1 MKLLDIKGELKEFLD
16 EKVEKY
22 NQPDFIEHDP
32 IQIPHQFSKKEDIEI
47 IGFLTATIAW
57 GKREMIIRSANRIL
71 DIMDHD
77 PYEFILNHTS
87 SDLQGIQG
95 FKHRTFNSVDL
106 SWFFTSLQNI
116 YKNKGGL
123 ECVFSEGIEESAVN
137 MRKSIAHFN
146 AVFFENVPEINL
158 RTRKHVSNPE
168 KGSAAKRI
176 NMYLRWMVR
185 NDAQKVDF
193 GIWKSISPAL
203 LSCPLDV
210 HTGNVGRLLEFITR
224 KQNDWKTVTELDSQ
238 LRRMDANDPV
248 KYDFALFGLGVFEGW
263 K

>member
-1 MKLLDIKGELKEFLD
+1 MKLFDIKQDIKDFLD

-22 NQPDFIEHDP
+22 NQPDFIQHDP
-32 IQIPHQFSKKEDIEI
+32 IQIPHGFSKKEDIEI
-47 IGFLTATIAW
+47 VAFLTATIAW

-77 PYEFILNHTS
+77 PYDFILNHTQ
-87 SDLQGIQG
+87 SDLKGIQD
-95 FKHRTFNSVDL
+95 FKHRTFNSLDL
-106 SWFFTSLQNI
+106 TWFFTSLQNI
-116 YKNKGGL
+116 YKKKGGL
-123 ECVFSEGIEESAVN
+123 EQVFADGVVEQAAD
-137 MRKSIAHFN
+137 MRSSISYFN
-146 AVFFENVPEINL
+146 NVFFENVPEANL
-158 RTRKHVSNPE
+158 RTRKHVSNPD

-185 NDAQKVDF
+185 RDTKKVDF
-193 GIWKSISPAL
+193 GIWSSISPSL

-210 HTGNVGRLLEFITR
+210 HTGNVGRLLGFITR
-224 KQNDWKTVTELDSQ
+224 TQNDWKTVAELDAH
-238 LRRMDANDPV
+238 LRLMDVNDPV